1 MIFRTIAAL
10 AAALLITLPGRALAH
25 IGDHVRGIE
34 NGFLHPFSGLD
45 HLLAMVAV
53 GLIAARLG
61 GPALWQ
67 LPVAFI
73 SAMVAG
79 AAVAVTG
86 MTVPLVEAAILA
98 SMIICGAALI
108 IDANVPVT
116 LAVTGTA
123 AFAFFHGLAHG
134 TEGPAAAPLGYILGF
149 IGGTAILHMA
159 GVAAYRGVAR
169 YDVAAAAALR
179 IAGTVIMGAGVGL
192 AYVA

>member
-10 AAALLITLPGRALAH
+10 AALLITLPGQALAH
-25 IGDHVRGIE
+25 IGDHVHGIE
-34 NGFLHPFSGLD
+34 SGFLHPFSGLD
-45 HLLAMVAV
+45 HQLAMVAV
-53 GLIAARLG
+53 GLIAARFG

-67 LPVAFI
+67 LPVAFV
-73 SAMVAG
+73 SGMVAG
-79 AAVAVTG
+79 AAVAMTG

-98 SMIICGAALI
+98 SVIIYGAALI

-116 LAVTGTA
+116 LAVTGTS

-134 TEGPAAAPLGYILGF
+134 AEGPAAAPLGYILGF
-149 IGGTAILHMA
+149 VGGTVILHVTGIA
-159 GVAAYRGVAR
+159 VCRGVAR

-179 IAGTVIMGAGVGL
+179 ITGTVVVSAGVGL

>member
-10 AAALLITLPGRALAH
+10 AALLITLPGQALAH

-34 NGFLHPFSGLD
+34 SGFLHPFSGLD

-61 GPALWQ
+61 GTTLWH

-79 AAVAVTG
+79 AAVAMIG

-98 SMIICGAALI
+98 SVIICGAALI

-116 LAVTGTA
+116 LAATGTA

-134 TEGPAAAPLGYILGF
+134 VEGPAAAPLGYILGF

-159 GVAAYRGVAR
+159 GIAAYRGAAR

-179 IAGTVIMGAGVGL
+179 LTGTVIMGAGVGL